1 MSEIKPPSA
10 IDATTSHAN
19 TTTKPARP
27 SKRKRKAARPAPP
40 LAPPWIEGGIDYDPA
55 LVAIEELIDW
65 AFGVAAA
72 SVADAP
78 ADVRRVRNAR
88 RYALAAIHGK
98 ADPRSVDDVVFAA
111 GLLARV
117 LDADLGLGLGD
128 IVTVLEQMGLPAD
141 DVPSPPRRPPG
152 RRQPRAASA
161 GVDRSDRGARRGR
174 GDPVARARR
183 AAASARRPR
192 VRAAGRDLR
201 GVPRARLPRRRVGG
215 PPLHPNR
222 TPTGGTVMAKHKPKK
237 HKHRN
242 SAGAAPAPR
251 RRASI
256 RRGDPPDPWTIVAA
270 AAGGAGSALLS
281 GLAVNQQIVSP
292 EGAALLMI
300 GAGGATAY
308 LADGNAR
315 IVGHS
320 MASAGAGQLAL
331 AMMGRRAMTK
341 GAAPAPA
348 PAPASSPALPAGAPR
363 LANAPHGGGHV
374 IDVFRDAAQQ
384 LELIDEDEARM
395 GMRDAAPEFYDLAD
409 QAA

>member
-10 IDATTSHAN
+10 IDATTSHA
-19 TTTKPARP
+19 TKPARP

-78 ADVRRVRNAR
+78 ADARRVRNAR

-161 GVDRSDRGARRGR
+161 PASIDLTAVLDAVAAIQSLAPLSPIVPLRPRGARVSAPPAATCASCPARGFR
-174 GDPVARARR
+174 
-183 AAASARRPR
+183 
-192 VRAAGRDLR
+192 
-201 GVPRARLPRRRVGG
+201 
-215 PPLHPNR
+215 
-222 TPTGGTVMAKHKPKK
+222 
-237 HKHRN
+237 
-242 SAGAAPAPR
+242 
-251 RRASI
+251 
-256 RRGDPPDPWTIVAA
+256 VAA
-270 AAGGAGSALLS
+270 
-281 GLAVNQQIVSP
+281 
-292 EGAALLMI
+292 
-300 GAGGATAY
+300 
-308 LADGNAR
+308 
-315 IVGHS
+315 
-320 MASAGAGQLAL
+320 
-331 AMMGRRAMTK
+331 
-341 GAAPAPA
+341 
-348 PAPASSPALPAGAPR
+348 
-363 LANAPHGGGHV
+363 
-374 IDVFRDAAQQ
+374 
-384 LELIDEDEARM
+384 
-395 GMRDAAPEFYDLAD
+395 
-409 QAA
+409 

>member
-40 LAPPWIEGGIDYDPA
+40 LALPWIEGGIDYDPA

-152 RRQPRAASA
+152 RRQPRAAPASIDLTA
-161 GVDRSDRGARRGR
+161 VLDAVAAIQSLAPVVPLRPRGARVSAPPAATCAACPARGFR
-174 GDPVARARR
+174 
-183 AAASARRPR
+183 
-192 VRAAGRDLR
+192 
-201 GVPRARLPRRRVGG
+201 
-215 PPLHPNR
+215 
-222 TPTGGTVMAKHKPKK
+222 
-237 HKHRN
+237 
-242 SAGAAPAPR
+242 
-251 RRASI
+251 
-256 RRGDPPDPWTIVAA
+256 VAA
-270 AAGGAGSALLS
+270 
-281 GLAVNQQIVSP
+281 
-292 EGAALLMI
+292 
-300 GAGGATAY
+300 
-308 LADGNAR
+308 
-315 IVGHS
+315 
-320 MASAGAGQLAL
+320 
-331 AMMGRRAMTK
+331 
-341 GAAPAPA
+341 
-348 PAPASSPALPAGAPR
+348 
-363 LANAPHGGGHV
+363 
-374 IDVFRDAAQQ
+374 
-384 LELIDEDEARM
+384 
-395 GMRDAAPEFYDLAD
+395 
-409 QAA
+409 